1 MSELSVRKM
10 VYSVEEIF
18 HEGGPRPS
26 HALVRAFA
34 MAIIQNPFA
43 GCYVEKIQWFMEDL
57 KPLGLKMA
65 KKLISFLGGSG
76 NVEGYG
82 KGALIVEEGEL
93 EHGALWHAPGG
104 YAMRQLIQPSNAIVP
119 STKKVVGVGG
129 TLDVPITHINA
140 SYVRSHFD
148 SMEVGLRDA
157 PRKNELSLILV
168 MSTGARIHNRS
179 GGLAAADIE
188 GKDGLR

>member
-26 HALVRAFA
+26 HALVRVFA

-65 KKLISFLGGSG
+65 KKLISSWW
-76 NVEGYG
+76 
-82 KGALIVEEGEL
+82 IVKRGR
-93 EHGALWHAPGG
+93 LWE
-104 YAMRQLIQPSNAIVP
+104 RC
-119 STKKVVGVGG
+119 
-129 TLDVPITHINA
+129 
-140 SYVRSHFD
+140 SYWGR
-148 SMEVGLRDA
+148 R
-157 PRKNELSLILV
+157 R
-168 MSTGARIHNRS
+168 T
-179 GGLAAADIE
+179 
-188 GKDGLR
+188 